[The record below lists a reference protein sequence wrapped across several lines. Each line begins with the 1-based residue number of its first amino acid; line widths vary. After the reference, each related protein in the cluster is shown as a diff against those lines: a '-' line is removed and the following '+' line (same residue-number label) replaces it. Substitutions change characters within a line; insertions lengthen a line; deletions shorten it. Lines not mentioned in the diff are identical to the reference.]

1 MYHRECFIRIGLKC
15 IYCFEYLS
23 SFIDELTKSFNECLH
38 LESDIENEL
47 DSSFDDDISLE
58 QAERVEYNNDNDID
72 KELAKTISG
81 I

>member
-1 MYHRECFIRIGLKC
+1 MHLLLK
-15 IYCFEYLS
+15 YLS
-23 SFIDELTKSFNECLH
+23 SSVDELTKSFNKCLH

-47 DSSFDDDISLE
+47 DSPSDNDISLK
-58 QAERVEYNNDNDID
+58 QAERVEYNNDNNID